1 MKVLYEVIAK
11 SIDGR
16 GGISVHT
23 EVLEFNNINTLR
35 NFKENIEAYESV
47 NGLQVWRTVTI
58 IN

>member
-11 SIDGR
+11 SSDER

-35 NFKENIEAYESV
+35 NFKENIEEYESV

>member
-11 SIDGR
+11 SLDGR

-47 NGLQVWRTVTI
+47 NGLQLPT
-58 IN
+58 

>member
-11 SIDGR
+11 TDDGR

-23 EVLEFNNINTLR
+23 EVLDFDNIDVFK

>member
-11 SIDGR
+11 TDDGR

-23 EVLEFNNINTLR
+23 EVLDFDNIDVFK
-35 NFKENIEAYESV
+35 NFKENIEEYESV
-47 NGLQVWRTVTI
+47 NGLQVWRSVTV